1 MPSLGTVGSRRN
13 GAPLAD
19 SRGTP
24 AAGSGL
30 ITSLRAGAW
39 SMLADSLPAGI
50 DSFTRRVIGG

>member
-1 MPSLGTVGSRRN
+1 V
-13 GAPLAD
+13 A
-19 SRGTP
+19 P

-39 SMLADSLPAGI
+39 SALAHLPAGI